1 MGHGRIIS
9 HGHRI
14 STPDQCKKK
23 ALPEEKHRMKRILM
37 CTGLLFAATTLLAQQ
52 PPAKKPPLSPPATA
66 TAAVNGKTITIT
78 YSSPRVKGREGKI
91 YTSDGLISHD
101 PHYPVWRA
109 GANAATTLT
118 TDSDLMIGNLTV
130 PAGTYTLFVDISDPA
145 HWVLIVSKATG
156 EWGLAYDPTKDLG
169 KTPMTMS
176 KPPAMVEDLT
186 YTLNIDNG
194 NGTLT
199 LAWEDVNASVN
210 VMVH

>member
-1 MGHGRIIS
+1 
-9 HGHRI
+9 
-14 STPDQCKKK
+14 
-23 ALPEEKHRMKRILM
+23 MKRILM